1 MAFDLGRFSQAWHE
15 WWGPHGSNPIIKE
28 MLELAEG
35 LSSLKTSLE
44 ATLYKESGRLSIES
58 LDQWHQQLVG
68 RIEPLEAAVCEL
80 RARAGDL
87 QAQVNANDR
96 QSTDLARR
104 VDATQEALAP
114 LPADLAALARRFSA
128 HLEVHRGEEEGIRR
142 STGTALAHRLDIVDT
157 TLGSTVTRVE
167 GLEQAESAH
176 GQRLSN
182 LENLFPHQV
191 AKSNYGRGP
200 ELPRPLPPWESCVVY
215 RTANAWAVSDAREVE
230 HYGGALAW
238 ATTYVFDDME
248 AAGRF
253 MHAVLTQPR
262 DGKGS

>member
-1 MAFDLGRFSQAWHE
+1 MAFDLGRFSQAWRE
-15 WWGPHGSNPIIKE
+15 WWGPAPGPGLPLIKE
-28 MLELAEG
+28 MLELAEAVNR
-35 LSSLKTSLE
+35 LE
-44 ATLYKESGRLSIES
+44 R
-58 LDQWHQQLVG
+58 
-68 RIEPLEAAVCEL
+68 
-80 RARAGDL
+80 RAGDL

-96 QSTDLARR
+96 QNVDLALR

-167 GLEQAESAH
+167 GLERKVFA
-176 GQRLSN
+176 N
-182 LENLFPHQV
+182 D
-191 AKSNYGRGP
+191 GRGP
-200 ELPRPLPPWESCVVY
+200 DLPRPLPPWESCVVY